1 MQNYTLTCDVI
12 MTCKE
17 GYVTLSEY
25 IFLNIHPLSV
35 DCCKDQ
41 VSIEQKLW
49 PFKEGPYLAKL
60 CPRVERERVVT
71 LFDTNTSFLRNFDL
85 P

>member
-49 PFKEGPYLAKL
+49 PFKEGQYLAKL
-60 CPRVERERVVT
+60 RYREREQEQEQE
-71 LFDTNTSFLRNFDL
+71 